1 VRIITPKGLF
11 IEGEFTPEQLAT
23 IIERAGIEAEDSA
36 STVLSMKDGVVE
48 ATPEEAAQ
56 LKAHPEELWVDTRPK
71 RPAPEPEKPQSAV
84 IGRINDTFDPD
95 KGRHG
100 FQFQMPPREE

>member
-1 VRIITPKGLF
+1 MF

-36 STVLSMKDGVVE
+36 STAPSVKDGAVE
-48 ATPEEAAQ
+48 ATPEEAAEA
-56 LKAHPEELWVDTRPK
+56 KEHPEELWIDTRPK
-71 RPAPEPEKPQSAV
+71 RSEPEPEKPRGEV
-84 IGRINDTFDPD
+84 IGGINDTFDPD
-95 KGRHG
+95 KGKHG